1 MRPNITDAVT
11 PMHGT
16 TVVGLKFAEGVI
28 FAGDRRATEGFAIAD
43 ERMDKVFA
51 ADGFSV
57 IAIAGAAG
65 QAIELVRLFQL
76 ELWRRRAT
84 GTMAE
89 IRGPEAL
96 RADIGARLLGFRGD
110 MDRELAHYHP
120 RGVAI
125 IAMVALHVGAL
136 YAYSPED
143 VMDALLLVAPTPF
156 SLYGVIGLWCV
167 ILTGVLAAARRRLR
181 LGHRRWRIA
190 HSVLAVAIVSATA
203 VHAVLIE
210 GAMEE
215 ISKLAICLAA
225 LATTSFGAV
234 EINILGPLRRRR
246 ALQGA

>member
-1 MRPNITDAVT
+1 MPASR
-11 PMHGT
+11 
-16 TVVGLKFAEGVI
+16 AETG
-28 FAGDRRATEGFAIAD
+28 RRRIAWL
-43 ERMDKVFA
+43 
-51 ADGFSV
+51 V
-57 IAIAGAAG
+57 IAA
-65 QAIELVRLFQL
+65 
-76 ELWRRRAT
+76 
-84 GTMAE
+84 
-89 IRGPEAL
+89 
-96 RADIGARLLGFRGD
+96 
-110 MDRELAHYHP
+110 
-120 RGVAI
+120 VAI
-125 IAMVALHVGAL
+125 IPVVAAALSPLQRGREFLWVVGGMAGVAALSLLFVQPLLTATAPVLMQPARGLGWHRWGGIAIVSAVALHVGAL

-143 VMDALLLVAPTPF
+143 VMDALFLVAPTPF

>member
-1 MRPNITDAVT
+1 MAR
-11 PMHGT
+11 GR
-16 TVVGLKFAEGVI
+16 AEGRGRLGVWLI
-28 FAGDRRATEGFAIAD
+28 VAAIAA
-43 ERMDKVFA
+43 VP
-51 ADGFSV
+51 V
-57 IAIAGAAG
+57 IAAALSPLQRGRETLWIIGGMAGVVALSLLFVQPLFTATAPVLTAAREG
-65 QAIELVRLFQL
+65 
-76 ELWRRRAT
+76 
-84 GTMAE
+84 
-89 IRGPEAL
+89 IRWHRWG
-96 RADIGARLLGFRGD
+96 G
-110 MDRELAHYHP
+110 MT
-120 RGVAI
+120 I

-225 LATTSFGAV
+225 LVTTTFGAV
-234 EINILGPLRRRR
+234 EINVLGPLRRRR
-246 ALQGA
+246 ALQDA

>member
-1 MRPNITDAVT
+1 MARNR
-11 PMHGT
+11 
-16 TVVGLKFAEGVI
+16 AEGRGRLGVWLI
-28 FAGDRRATEGFAIAD
+28 VAAIAA
-43 ERMDKVFA
+43 VP
-51 ADGFSV
+51 V
-57 IAIAGAAG
+57 IAAALSPLQRGREFLWITGGMAGVVALSLLFVQPLFTATAPVLTAAGAG
-65 QAIELVRLFQL
+65 
-76 ELWRRRAT
+76 
-84 GTMAE
+84 
-89 IRGPEAL
+89 IRWHRWG
-96 RADIGARLLGFRGD
+96 
-110 MDRELAHYHP
+110 
-120 RGVAI
+120 GVAI

-156 SLYGVIGLWCV
+156 SLYGVISLWCV
-167 ILTGVLAAARRRLR
+167 ILTGALAAARRKLR

-190 HSVLAVAIVSATA
+190 HSVLAVAIVSSAA

-225 LATTSFGAV
+225 LATTTFGVV

>member
-1 MRPNITDAVT
+1 VLTAAR
-11 PMHGT
+11 
-16 TVVGLKFAEGVI
+16 EG
-28 FAGDRRATEGFAIAD
+28 
-43 ERMDKVFA
+43 
-51 ADGFSV
+51 
-57 IAIAGAAG
+57 
-65 QAIELVRLFQL
+65 
-76 ELWRRRAT
+76 
-84 GTMAE
+84 
-89 IRGPEAL
+89 IRWHRWG
-96 RADIGARLLGFRGD
+96 G
-110 MDRELAHYHP
+110 M
-120 RGVAI
+120 AI
-125 IAMVALHVGAL
+125 IAMVVLHVGAL

-181 LGHRRWRIA
+181 FGHRRWRIA

-225 LATTSFGAV
+225 LATTTFGAV

-246 ALQGA
+246 APARRMICDRFRMPDTVRANRRVDTCRRPVKPLHRAPPGC

>member
-1 MRPNITDAVT
+1 MAR
-11 PMHGT
+11 GR
-16 TVVGLKFAEGVI
+16 AEGRGRLGVWLI
-28 FAGDRRATEGFAIAD
+28 VAAIAA
-43 ERMDKVFA
+43 VP
-51 ADGFSV
+51 V
-57 IAIAGAAG
+57 IAAALSPLQRGRETLWIIGGMAGVVALSLLFVQPLFTATAPVLTAARKG
-65 QAIELVRLFQL
+65 ISWHR
-76 ELWRRRAT
+76 W
-84 GTMAE
+84 G
-89 IRGPEAL
+89 
-96 RADIGARLLGFRGD
+96 
-110 MDRELAHYHP
+110 
-120 RGVAI
+120 GVAI
-125 IAMVALHVGAL
+125 IAMVGLHVGAL

-215 ISKLAICLAA
+215 ISKLAICFAA
-225 LATTSFGAV
+225 LATTTFGAV
-234 EINILGPLRRRR
+234 EINVLGPLRRRR